1 MNIDDLLNVV
11 AEQESNS
18 CSECGKESKLHL
30 TNSDGL
36 ENKLH
41 FMGKIEPMTFLGYQT
56 YSKNGSN
63 PFSDMAP
70 VSLSHYPYNGSDV
83 YRCDSCMAIFFIYLE
98 TGGHAARYQARWIRR
113 DLNFL
118 P

>member
-1 MNIDDLLNVV
+1 MNIDELRNVV

-41 FMGKIEPMTFLGYQT
+41 FMGKIEPMTFLGKKIGQPYL
-56 YSKNGSN
+56 
-63 PFSDMAP
+63 FD
-70 VSLSHYPYNGSDV
+70 VSHSLD
-83 YRCDSCMAIFFIYLE
+83 
-98 TGGHAARYQARWIRR
+98 
-113 DLNFL
+113 
-118 P
+118 